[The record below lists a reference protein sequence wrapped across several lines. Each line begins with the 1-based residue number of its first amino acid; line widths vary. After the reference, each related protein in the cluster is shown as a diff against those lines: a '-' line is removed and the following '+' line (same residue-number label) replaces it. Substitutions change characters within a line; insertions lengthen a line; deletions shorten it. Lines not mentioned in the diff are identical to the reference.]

1 MTVDVK
7 YFGMIAEKI
16 GCSEQCLEIPIYG
29 DFNLRSFFELKY
41 SVLKESAYK
50 IAVNHQFTDMVN
62 ESTEVFEI
70 ALLPP
75 FAGG

>member
-1 MTVDVK
+1 MTIDVK

-16 GCSEQCLEIPIYG
+16 GCSEENLDIPISN
-29 DFNLRSFFELKY
+29 DFNLRTFFESKY
-41 SVLKESAYK
+41 TVLKQSEYK
-50 IAVNHQFTDMVN
+50 IAVNHQFTDSVK
-62 ESTEVFEI
+62 ESTEIFEI